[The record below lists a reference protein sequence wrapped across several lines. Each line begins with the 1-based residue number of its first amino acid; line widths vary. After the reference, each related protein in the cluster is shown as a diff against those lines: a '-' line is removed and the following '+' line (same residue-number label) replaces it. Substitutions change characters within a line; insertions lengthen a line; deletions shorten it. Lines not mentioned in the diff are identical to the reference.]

1 MPAIL
6 EANKFEGNLGIL
18 SQNKKKKSEF
28 PKAVCAAQPWAH
40 FPFTCGVVG
49 GVWGTETQA
58 ASDEKF

>member
-1 MPAIL
+1 MRATWVSFLKI
-6 EANKFEGNLGIL
+6 
-18 SQNKKKKSEF
+18 KKKKSEF